1 MMKSMTREG
10 RTGDNWPPEEGQLIS
25 FKSGDA
31 WKTGILKEV
40 RWGLVWRDFILDDDR
55 VIPEIRVVGCPLPL
69 AWRETRDVTAAE
81 REACEERLA
90 SLAASGL
97 DPREREQPF
106 WAELNQYLAYTYL
119 RYKRV
124 GHRTSDDAQQ
134 LDEFPEHIKEVK
146 RVVTGRLSELLEMK
160 AGIQERESAAY
171 SLGRL
176 KDLETALQAGV
187 PQGPRRS
194 VK

>member
-1 MMKSMTREG
+1 MNPPTEEVRATE
-10 RTGDNWPPEEGQLIS
+10 NWPPEGGQLVS
-25 FKSGDA
+25 FKSGES
-31 WKTGILKEV
+31 WKKGILKEV

-55 VIPEIRVVGCPLPL
+55 VIPEIKIAGCPLPL
-69 AWRETRDVTAAE
+69 AWRETSDVSPVE

-90 SLAASGL
+90 SMAAAGL

-119 RYKRV
+119 RFRRS
-124 GHRTSDDAQQ
+124 GQRPSDEVQPPE
-134 LDEFPEHIKEVK
+134 EFQERIKEVK

-160 AGIQERESAAY
+160 AGLPERESAAH

-176 KDLETALQAGV
+176 KDLETALQAGF
-187 PQGPRRS
+187 RRAS
-194 VK
+194 GRSLT

>member
-1 MMKSMTREG
+1 MTDEA
-10 RTGDNWPPEEGQLIS
+10 RTGQKWPPERGQPIS
-25 FKSGDA
+25 FKSGDG
-31 WKTGILKEV
+31 WKTGVLKDV

-55 VIPEIRVVGCPLPL
+55 VIPEIRISGCPLPT
-69 AWRETRDVTAAE
+69 AWRETSDVTSAE

-90 SLAASGL
+90 WMAASGL

-119 RYKRV
+119 RFKRTS
-124 GHRTSDDAQQ
+124 HRPSDDARQP
-134 LDEFPEHIKEVK
+134 DEFPERIKEVK

-176 KDLETALQAGV
+176 KDLEAALQAAV
-187 PQGPRRS
+187 LQAPRG
-194 VK
+194 